1 MKEQWEIHYS
11 RFFNFPGLPSTC
23 LSLKP
28 LPSRKLRSIGN
39 WVSSPSLASL
49 QLITNPNAHG
59 TVLVV
64 SFQGKIHEEH
74 YASKL
79 HFTWP
84 RVSCLAECPVRDSK
98 VVFASYKDREGQ
110 ASFCLYSLRL
120 QKFAM
125 RFSASHDS
133 QTFMNSL
140 KESLKDARNVWLPSS
155 NRGLAT
161 SLTSES
167 VDLNGFTSRPAV
179 ELCHVN
185 PIGNHE
191 PLQQPPSNDKGL
203 KCPCPKESI
212 FSPNPGAKDAN
223 FPSSFT
229 ALLSDSCIETEQ
241 GTRDMTDSSF
251 HDMLTKMEM
260 AIDDLGGDLAP

>member
-84 RVSCLAECPVRDSK
+84 QVSCLAECPVRGSK

-110 ASFCLYSLRL
+110 
-120 QKFAM
+120 
-125 RFSASHDS
+125 
-133 QTFMNSL
+133 
-140 KESLKDARNVWLPSS
+140 ESLKDARNVWLPSS

-229 ALLSDSCIETEQ
+229 ALLSDSCIETEL
-241 GTRDMTDSSF
+241 GTVNLMVEMNQLHEWVKITRMNKTSF
-251 HDMLTKMEM
+251 VLLKVRMLQNYQKHQ
-260 AIDDLGGDLAP
+260 

>member
-49 QLITNPNAHG
+49 QLITNPYAHG

-84 RVSCLAECPVRDSK
+84 QVSCPAECPVRGSK

-110 ASFCLYSLRL
+110 ASFCLYSLR
-120 QKFAM
+120 
-125 RFSASHDS
+125 
-133 QTFMNSL
+133 
-140 KESLKDARNVWLPSS
+140 ESLKDARNVWLPSS

-241 GTRDMTDSSF
+241 
-251 HDMLTKMEM
+251 DMLTKMEM